1 MGLGADDDSATALL
15 VGLQDAVAAEDDGP
29 GREVRALNDHGQAGE
44 IEVGVVDQRHGG
56 VDDLA
61 QIVRRDIRGH
71 ADGDAAR
78 PVDQQVRIL
87 RRQDRGLV
95 AALVVV
101 RPEVDRVLV
110 DVGQQRIGDLG
121 EPGLGVAHG
130 RRRIAVHRAEI
141 ALPVDQRQAHAE
153 VLRHA
158 DQSIVDRGIAV
169 RVVLAHHV
177 ADDQRR
183 LAVRPAEIVAGVA
196 HGVEDAPLHR
206 LEPVADVGQS
216 AADDHAHGVIEV
228 AALHLL
234 LDRDDL
240 EGARRKVAG
249 HGGKSRQVKELADT
263 VRRL

>member
-1 MGLGADDDSATALL
+1 MPLRPRMMAP
-15 VGLQDAVAAEDDGP
+15 VGKSGPWTMAAS
-29 GREVRALNDHGQAGE
+29 AGE
-44 IEVGVVDQRHGG
+44 VEIGVVDQGHGG

-61 QIVRRDIRGH
+61 QIVRRDVGGH
-71 ADGDAAR
+71 ADGDAAGA
-78 PVDQQVRIL
+78 VDQEVRVL
-87 RRQDRGLV
+87 RRQDRRLL

-110 DVGQQRIGDLG
+110 DIGQQRVGDLG
-121 EPGLGVAHG
+121 QPALGVAHR

-158 DQSIVDRGIAV
+158 DQRVVDRRIAV
-169 RVVLAHHV
+169 RMVLAHHV

-206 LEPVADVGQS
+206 LEAVAHVGQG

-249 HGGKSRQVKELADT
+249 HEGRSRQVKDLRRRK
-263 VRRL
+263 RRLRDGAGS